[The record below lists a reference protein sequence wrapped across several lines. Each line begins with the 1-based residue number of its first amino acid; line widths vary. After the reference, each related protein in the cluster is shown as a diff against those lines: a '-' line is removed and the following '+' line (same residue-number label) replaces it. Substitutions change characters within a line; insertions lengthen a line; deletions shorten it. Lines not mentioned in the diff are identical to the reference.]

1 MPTIENHSE
10 HPFNLPKQTKA
21 LPGEG
26 VLQVEA
32 GTFQE
37 SITFPRAGK
46 MDEDGNPVP
55 SRTNV
60 SADVLKRMKE
70 NPVTRGWFK
79 PVAGKLQLVV
89 ADKES
94 DDSTPEDAT
103 NALGASAG
111 KGKPRA

>member
-10 HPFNLPKQTKA
+10 HPFNLPKQSKA

-46 MDEDGNPVP
+46 ADDDGNPVP

-60 SADVLKRMKE
+60 TAEVLDRMKKH
-70 NPVTRGWFK
+70 PVMKGWFK
-79 PVAGKLQLVV
+79 PVNGKLQLVV
-89 ADKES
+89 ASAES
-94 DDSTPEDAT
+94 DDAAPEADT
-103 NALGASAG
+103 NALGNTNG
-111 KGKPRA
+111 KGKPKA

>member
-46 MDEDGNPVP
+46 MDEEGNPVP

-60 SADVLKRMKE
+60 SADVLRRMKE

-89 ADKES
+89 AEKES
-94 DDSTPEDAT
+94 EDLAPESDA
-103 NALGASAG
+103 NALNHG
-111 KGKPRA
+111 KVKPKA

>member
-10 HPFNLPKQTKA
+10 HPYNLPKHTKA

-26 VLQVEA
+26 ILQTETA
-32 GTFQE
+32 TLQE

-46 MDEDGNPVP
+46 VDEEGNPVP
-55 SRTNV
+55 SRKNV
-60 SADVLKRMKE
+60 TADVLKRMKE

-89 ADKES
+89 AEKES
-94 DDSTPEDAT
+94 EDFSPEADT
-103 NALGASAG
+103 NALGNS
-111 KGKPRA
+111 KGKAKAA